1 MSSNHQMGN
10 PSPNHGEIDHMKYLS
25 EDIGALYLNDD
36 YSDVCLK
43 VDGES
48 FKGHRIILAAR
59 SEYFRAL
66 LYGGMRESAQT
77 EVEIV
82 GANVASFKAL
92 LKYIYT
98 GQLSLSGLKEDII
111 LDILGLAHQYGF
123 QNLEKSI
130 CDYFFKSLS
139 TQNVFSIYDAA
150 RLYQLKT
157 LTEHCMFFIDRNIP
171 PIILASTKE
180 FLQLSPEGL
189 KEIIERDSFY
199 APEVKIFET
208 VMGWANA
215 NNMKGT
221 PDLENVLSAV
231 RFELMSLEDLCGI
244 VRPSGLVSS
253 ERILDALEQQT
264 ACRNSTLRYRG
275 TLNVNINMADPRWG
289 TKVLQGEM
297 KNALLDGNT
306 FNYDM
311 EHGYTRHS
319 INDGGDSIIIKL
331 GTQCLVNHIRML
343 LWDKDLRS
351 YCYYIEVSMDKKD
364 WVRVVDHTNY
374 FCRSWQK
381 LYFEPRVVNYI
392 RIVGTHNT
400 VNTVFH
406 VVAFEVMY
414 TNKIMSLVNGIVNP
428 THNVATVKESASV
441 IEGVCRSRNALLD
454 GNYKVYD
461 WNKGYTC
468 HQIGSGVI
476 LVQLGQPYLL
486 DSMRLLLWDCDDRS
500 YSYYIE
506 VSENRREWEVIWDKR
521 EEFCQSWQHITF
533 PARPVV
539 FIKIVGTRNT
549 ANELLRY
556 SQVFHCVHFECP
568 AHPAESSLPP
578 ASKAEEPGHSLP
590 EEGPFE
596 QNPPPQQAGFQIDED
611 NAAHQNHIMEEEG
624 EDDLLDFP
632 PLRYRIR
639 PVQIRLPEP
648 Q

>member
-1 MSSNHQMGN
+1 MSSDHQMGTTT
-10 PSPNHGEIDHMKYLS
+10 PNYREIDHKNFLS
-25 EDIGALYLNDD
+25 EDIGALCLNDD
-36 YSDVCLK
+36 YSDVSLK
-43 VDGES
+43 VEGEV
-48 FKGHRIILAAR
+48 FHGHRIILAAR

-66 LYGGMRESAQT
+66 LYGGMRESLQA

-82 GANVASFKAL
+82 GANIAAFKEL

-123 QNLEKSI
+123 ENLEKSI
-130 CDYFFKSLS
+130 CEYFIKSLS

-150 RLYQLKT
+150 RLYQLKS
-157 LTEHCMFFIDRNIP
+157 LTEHCMGFIDRNLP
-171 PIILASTKE
+171 PIILTSSKE

-199 APEVKIFET
+199 APEVKIFEI
-208 VMGWANA
+208 VLAWATA
-215 NNMKGT
+215 NNMKAT
-221 PDLENVLSAV
+221 ADLDSVLQAV
-231 RFELMSLEDLCGI
+231 RFELMSIEDLVGI

-264 ACRNSTLRYRG
+264 AKRNSTLRYRG
-275 TLNVNINMADPRWG
+275 TLNVNVNMADLRWG
-289 TKVLQGEM
+289 TQVLQGEM
-297 KNALLDGNT
+297 KSALLDGNT
-306 FNYDM
+306 YNYDM

-319 INDGGDSIIIKL
+319 ITDGGDNITLKL

-351 YCYYIEVSMDKKD
+351 YCYHIEVSIDKKD
-364 WVRVVDHTNY
+364 WVRVVDHTTY

-414 TNKIMSLVNGIVNP
+414 TNKPMPLVNGIVKP
-428 THNVATVKESASV
+428 THNVATTKESATV

-476 LVQLGQPYLL
+476 LVQLGQPYIL
-486 DSMRLLLWDCDDRS
+486 DSMKLLLWDCDDRS

-506 VSENRREWEVIWDKR
+506 VSENRREWEVIWDR
-521 EEFCQSWQHITF
+521 RHDHCQSWQLITF
-533 PARPVV
+533 SPRPVV

-549 ANELLRY
+549 ANE
-556 SQVFHCVHFECP
+556 VFHCVHFECP
-568 AHPAESSLPP
+568 A
-578 ASKAEEPGHSLP
+578 
-590 EEGPFE
+590 
-596 QNPPPQQAGFQIDED
+596 QQDG
-611 NAAHQNHIMEEEG
+611 
-624 EDDLLDFP
+624 P
-632 PLRYRIR
+632 PLRDDGASGSADDAVFPQNSQNSPN
-639 PVQIRLPEP
+639 PVGIHLFSAVLSVPD
-648 Q
+648 